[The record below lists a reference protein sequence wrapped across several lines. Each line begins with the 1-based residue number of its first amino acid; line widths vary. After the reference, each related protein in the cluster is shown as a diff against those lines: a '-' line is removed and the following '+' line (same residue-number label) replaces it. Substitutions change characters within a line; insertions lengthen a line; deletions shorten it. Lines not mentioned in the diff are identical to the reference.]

1 MDTPNVPIQTL
12 IEDEK
17 DMDII
22 KIMRVL
28 VDILLDITPDL
39 YGLYVITDRK
49 GVKQLIVQ
57 CQNTIYGTMTT
68 VMLYYKK
75 FRNSIEDEGYDFNP
89 YDPCVTHNIIKGIH
103 ITVCFHVENC
113 ELSQKVPKV
122 VGKMITWLKKI

>member
-1 MDTPNVPIQTL
+1 MATINIR
-12 IEDEK
+12 
-17 DMDII
+17 
-22 KIMRVL
+22 RVL
-28 VDILLDITPDL
+28 VDIMLEIAPYV
-39 YGLYVITDRK
+39 YGAYFIMYHK
-49 GVKQLIVQ
+49 GVKKLIVQ